1 MIGVKIT
8 HTFWISILLFTA
20 ICSVGPK
27 CNNIKCCCCTKY
39 LVLVSIKYKLMYLV
53 IMKRNVTT
61 VNGLQ
66 FQSLIFSTYIGGNF
80 NFKTDEHFKNSSQQK
95 KELVFWNPSSTKV
108 VTFIYVGTCLWYNP
122 YYLYIILI
130 FFVTFLYFR
139 VICQI
144 INGTRLL
151 LDDPRGINILW
162 WSMAILLQQ
171 LLVGTITIST
181 LMVFFTLVSFT
192 WISLF
197 ILDQSPAFLTFWW
210 HH

>member
-1 MIGVKIT
+1 
-8 HTFWISILLFTA
+8 
-20 ICSVGPK
+20 
-27 CNNIKCCCCTKY
+27 
-39 LVLVSIKYKLMYLV
+39 MYLV

-66 FQSLIFSTYIGGNF
+66 FQSLIFSILGEILISKQMNTSRIRLNR
-80 NFKTDEHFKNSSQQK
+80 K
-95 KELVFWNPSSTKV
+95 KELVFWNRSSTKV
-108 VTFIYVGTCLWYNP
+108 VTFIYVDTCLWYNP

-144 INGTRLL
+144 INGTRLS

-197 ILDQSPAFLTFWW
+197 ILDKSPAFLTFWW

>member
-1 MIGVKIT
+1 MLLLHKI
-8 HTFWISILLFTA
+8 
-20 ICSVGPK
+20 
-27 CNNIKCCCCTKY
+27 
-39 LVLVSIKYKLMYLV
+39 SIKYKLMYLV
-53 IMKRNVTT
+53 IMERNVTT
-61 VNGLQ
+61 VIGLQ
-66 FQSLIFSTYIGGNF
+66 FQSLVFSRLGEILISKQINTSRIRLN
-80 NFKTDEHFKNSSQQK
+80 K
-95 KELVFWNPSSTKV
+95 KKRLVFWNPSSTKV
-108 VTFIYVGTCLWYNP
+108 VTFIYVDTCLWYNP

-197 ILDQSPAFLTFWW
+197 ILDKSPAFLTFWW

>member
-1 MIGVKIT
+1 MLLLHKI
-8 HTFWISILLFTA
+8 
-20 ICSVGPK
+20 
-27 CNNIKCCCCTKY
+27 
-39 LVLVSIKYKLMYLV
+39 SIKYKLIYLV
-53 IMKRNVTT
+53 IMERNVTT

-66 FQSLIFSTYIGGNF
+66 FQSLIFSILGEILISKQINTSRIRLNR
-80 NFKTDEHFKNSSQQK
+80 K
-95 KELVFWNPSSTKV
+95 KRLVFWNPSSTKV
-108 VTFIYVGTCLWYNP
+108 VTFIYVGTCLWYNT
-122 YYLYIILI
+122 YYLYIIPI

>member
-1 MIGVKIT
+1 
-8 HTFWISILLFTA
+8 
-20 ICSVGPK
+20 
-27 CNNIKCCCCTKY
+27 
-39 LVLVSIKYKLMYLV
+39 MYLV

-66 FQSLIFSTYIGGNF
+66 FQSLIFSILGEILISKQMNTSRIRLNR
-80 NFKTDEHFKNSSQQK
+80 K
-95 KELVFWNPSSTKV
+95 KELVFWNRSSTKV
-108 VTFIYVGTCLWYNP
+108 VTFIYVDTCLWYNP

-197 ILDQSPAFLTFWW
+197 ILDKSPAFLTFWW

>member
-1 MIGVKIT
+1 
-8 HTFWISILLFTA
+8 
-20 ICSVGPK
+20 
-27 CNNIKCCCCTKY
+27 
-39 LVLVSIKYKLMYLV
+39 
-53 IMKRNVTT
+53 MKRSVTT

-66 FQSLIFSTYIGGNF
+66 FQSLIFSILGEILISKQMNTSRIRLNR
-80 NFKTDEHFKNSSQQK
+80 K
-95 KELVFWNPSSTKV
+95 KELVFWNRSSTKV
-108 VTFIYVGTCLWYNP
+108 VTFIYVDTCLWYNP

-197 ILDQSPAFLTFWW
+197 ILDKSPAFLTFWW

>member
-1 MIGVKIT
+1 MD
-8 HTFWISILLFTA
+8 F
-20 ICSVGPK
+20 
-27 CNNIKCCCCTKY
+27 
-39 LVLVSIKYKLMYLV
+39 
-53 IMKRNVTT
+53 
-61 VNGLQ
+61 
-66 FQSLIFSTYIGGNF
+66 NF
-80 NFKTDEHFKNSSQQK
+80 NPLFSVHILGEILISKQMNTSRIRLNRK

-197 ILDQSPAFLTFWW
+197 ILDHSPAFLTFWW
-210 HH
+210 YH

>member
-1 MIGVKIT
+1 
-8 HTFWISILLFTA
+8 
-20 ICSVGPK
+20 
-27 CNNIKCCCCTKY
+27 
-39 LVLVSIKYKLMYLV
+39 MYLV

-66 FQSLIFSTYIGGNF
+66 FQSLIFSILGEILISKQMNTSRIRLNR
-80 NFKTDEHFKNSSQQK
+80 K
-95 KELVFWNPSSTKV
+95 KELVFWNRSSTKV
-108 VTFIYVGTCLWYNP
+108 VTFIYVDTCLWYNP

-144 INGTRLL
+144 INGTRLS

-197 ILDQSPAFLTFWW
+197 ILDHSPAFLTFWW
-210 HH
+210 YH

>member
-1 MIGVKIT
+1 
-8 HTFWISILLFTA
+8 
-20 ICSVGPK
+20 
-27 CNNIKCCCCTKY
+27 
-39 LVLVSIKYKLMYLV
+39 MYLV
-53 IMKRNVTT
+53 IMERNVTT
-61 VNGLQ
+61 VIGLQ
-66 FQSLIFSTYIGGNF
+66 FQSLVFSRLGEILISKQMNTSRIRLNR
-80 NFKTDEHFKNSSQQK
+80 K

>member
-1 MIGVKIT
+1 MLLLHKI
-8 HTFWISILLFTA
+8 
-20 ICSVGPK
+20 
-27 CNNIKCCCCTKY
+27 
-39 LVLVSIKYKLMYLV
+39 SIKYKLMYLV
-53 IMKRNVTT
+53 IMERNVTT
-61 VNGLQ
+61 VIGLQ
-66 FQSLIFSTYIGGNF
+66 FQSLVFSRLGEILISKQINTSRIRLN
-80 NFKTDEHFKNSSQQK
+80 K
-95 KELVFWNPSSTKV
+95 KKRLVFWNPSSTKV

-144 INGTRLL
+144 INGTRLS

-197 ILDQSPAFLTFWW
+197 ILDKSPAFLTFWW

>member
-1 MIGVKIT
+1 
-8 HTFWISILLFTA
+8 
-20 ICSVGPK
+20 
-27 CNNIKCCCCTKY
+27 
-39 LVLVSIKYKLMYLV
+39 MYLV
-53 IMKRNVTT
+53 IMERNVTT

-66 FQSLIFSTYIGGNF
+66 FKSLIFSILGEILISKQINTSRIRL
-80 NFKTDEHFKNSSQQK
+80 KRK
-95 KELVFWNPSSTKV
+95 KRLVFWNPSSTKF
-108 VTFIYVGTCLWYNP
+108 TFIYVGTCLWHNT
-122 YYLYIILI
+122 YYLYIIILI

-181 LMVFFTLVSFT
+181 LMVFFTLVSF
-192 WISLF
+192 LF
-197 ILDQSPAFLTFWW
+197 YMN
-210 HH
+210 